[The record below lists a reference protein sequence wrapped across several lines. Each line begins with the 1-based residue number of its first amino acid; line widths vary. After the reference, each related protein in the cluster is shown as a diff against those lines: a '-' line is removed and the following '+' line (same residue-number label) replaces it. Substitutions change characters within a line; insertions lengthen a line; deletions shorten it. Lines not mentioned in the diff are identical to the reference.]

1 MNPLS
6 MKIPYLPLTPVLV
19 VLLFFLFS
27 GCVRKNFFAKTPVAD
42 PAIRQKLETAPN
54 TIDSVVVQAGKH
66 YDRSSFHNLIWGKHY
81 RPVWAAPVKVPVF
94 EMDTTKG
101 GLKFEKLG
109 GGFQTTS
116 MTLVDK
122 KGRQYALRTLDK
134 DPYAV
139 LPKIWRKSFALNI
152 LRDQTSAGNP
162 YGALVAAPLAAA
174 AGIPHSTPELV
185 YVRPHDSDF
194 GDYEA
199 RFSDRLFLLEN
210 KYDSEKDV
218 TPDLGNATDIDGS
231 GTVLHDRFEK
241 DDVHIDQLAFAKAR
255 LFDMLIN
262 DWDRHEGQWEWAQY
276 DQGNERIYRPIPK
289 DRDNA
294 FFQFQ
299 DGLVPWLFSRNW
311 GIRKFE
317 SFHKDFTDVKALTIN
332 SEFIDQRALPELT
345 QQQFDSLAHVL
356 QSRLTDQVITQA
368 VHHFPDAVFEL
379 AGPETIAK
387 LKSRRDQLPKAAEAF
402 YEILAEEPLV
412 IGTDDEERFVVQRL
426 NDDDTEVTMYRKS
439 DDAVI
444 YHRIFHRFE
453 TELISLYGLSGDD
466 EFEVSGKVGKGIKVK
481 IVGGRGEDEIKDT
494 SDVRGWGKKT
504 WVYDTK
510 RGTELEAG
518 PTTKDK
524 RTDGVR
530 VHAFD
535 REGF

>member
-1 MNPLS
+1 
-6 MKIPYLPLTPVLV
+6 MKKYYRPLTFVIISL
-19 VLLFFLFS
+19 LFS
-27 GCVRKNFFAKTPVAD
+27 GCVKESFFAKTPVAD
-42 PAIRQKLETAPN
+42 PAVRQKLETAPA
-54 TIDSVVVQAGKH
+54 TVDSVVIQAGKH
-66 YDRSSFHNLIWGKHY
+66 YGRSGFHNLFWGKHY
-81 RPVWAAPVKVPVF
+81 RKVWTAPVKVPLF
-94 EMDTTKG
+94 DMDTAKG
-101 GLKFEKLG
+101 GLEFEKLG

-139 LPKIWRKSFALNI
+139 LPKFWRETFVLNL

-162 YGALVAAPLAAA
+162 YGALVAAPLAEA
-174 AGIPHSTPELV
+174 AGIPHTKPELV
-185 YVRPHDSDF
+185 YVHPHDSDF
-194 GDYEA
+194 GEHEA
-199 RFSDRLFLLEN
+199 RFSDKLFLLEN
-210 KYDSEKDV
+210 KYDSKKDV
-218 TPDLGNATDIDGS
+218 TPDLGNVSDIDGS
-231 GTVLHDRFEK
+231 GTVLRNRFEN

-276 DQGNERIYRPIPK
+276 KQSGERIYRPIPK

-311 GIRKFE
+311 SIRKFE

-332 SEFIDQRALPELT
+332 SEFIDQRALSELT

-356 QSRLTDQVITQA
+356 QDSLTDQIITQA
-368 VHHFPDAVFEL
+368 VQQFPDLVFDL
-379 AGPETIAK
+379 VGPETIAK
-387 LKSRRDQLPKAAEAF
+387 LKSRRDQLPKAAEEF
-402 YEILAEEPLV
+402 YQILAEAPLV
-412 IGTDDEERFVVQRL
+412 VGTDEEERFAVMRL
-426 NDDDTEVTMYRKS
+426 NNDDTEVTIFRKS
-439 DDAVI
+439 DDAIV
-444 YHRIFHRFE
+444 YHRVFHRSE
-453 TELISLYGLSGDD
+453 TELISLYGLAGDD
-466 EFEVSGKVGKGIKVK
+466 EFELSGKVGKGIKIK
-481 IVGGRGEDEIKDT
+481 IVGGMGEDEIKDA
-494 SDVRGWGKKT
+494 SDVSGWGKKT

-524 RTDGVR
+524 RTKDVR